1 MLLPLTHIHIPPSS
15 LPSNPLT
22 VTDQSPFPFTF
33 FPSQPPLPK
42 TRFLIRSSTSDI
54 HTLPNSAIQR
64 IAHKLRS
71 LGFAED
77 PQNPNPNPKPSP
89 NAGEIFIPLPHQLPK
104 HRVGHTLD
112 TSWSTPENPVP
123 VPGTGSAITK
133 SHQLR
138 REVIKQKV
146 MHKKEKREEKKA
158 PTLAELSLSE
168 AELRRLRRLG
178 IETRK
183 KLKVGKAGIT
193 EGIVNGIHERWR
205 RYEVVKI
212 ECEDLCRMNMKRT
225 HELLEVSLKLPQF
238 FCFSIV
244 N

>member
-1 MLLPLTHIHIPPSS
+1 M
-15 LPSNPLT
+15 
-22 VTDQSPFPFTF
+22 
-33 FPSQPPLPK
+33 
-42 TRFLIRSSTSDI
+42 
-54 HTLPNSAIQR
+54 
-64 IAHKLRS
+64 
-71 LGFAED
+71 
-77 PQNPNPNPKPSP
+77 
-89 NAGEIFIPLPHQLPK
+89 
-104 HRVGHTLD
+104 
-112 TSWSTPENPVP
+112 
-123 VPGTGSAITK
+123 
-133 SHQLR
+133 
-138 REVIKQKV
+138 IKQKV
-146 MHKKEKREEKKA
+146 MHKKENREEKKA

-225 HELLEVSLKLPQF
+225 HELLEVSLKLSQF